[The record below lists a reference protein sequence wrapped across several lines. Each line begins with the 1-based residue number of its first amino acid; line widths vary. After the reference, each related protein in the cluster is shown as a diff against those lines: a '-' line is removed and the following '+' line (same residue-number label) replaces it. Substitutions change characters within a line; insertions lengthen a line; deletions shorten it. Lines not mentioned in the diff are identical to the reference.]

1 MFFKKLISDFKPHK
15 MGYKK
20 VLGDLEAEV
29 MKIVWKADR
38 VTVRDVYEK
47 LRPEKN
53 LAYTTIMTIMSR
65 LAEKGLLKR
74 EPQGNAYVYSPTI
87 SESDFAKQ
95 VVSEVLDGLL
105 EEFSEPAISHM
116 VDKLGAEDAVKLDK
130 LEQIIKERR
139 LKGGKKSWA
148 DRPEN

>member
-1 MFFKKLISDFKPHK
+1 
-15 MGYKK
+15 
-20 VLGDLEAEV
+20 

-65 LAEKGLLKR
+65 LAGKGLLQK
-74 EPQGNAYVYSPTI
+74 ESQGNAYVYSPTI

>member
-1 MFFKKLISDFKPHK
+1 MFFKKLISNFKPHK
-15 MGYKK
+15 IGYKK

-29 MKIVWKADR
+29 MKIVWKTDK

-47 LRPEKN
+47 LCPEKN

-65 LAEKGLLKR
+65 LAEKGLLQK
-74 EPQGNAYVYSPTI
+74 EPQGNAYLYTPAI

-116 VDKLGAEDAVKLDK
+116 VDKLGAEDAVKLEK

-139 LKGGKKSWA
+139 SKGGK
-148 DRPEN
+148 

>member
-29 MKIVWKADR
+29 MTIIWKSNK
-38 VTVRDVYEK
+38 VTVRDVYEQ
-47 LRPEKN
+47 LRLKKT

-65 LAEKGLLKR
+65 LAEKGLLQK
-74 EPQGNAYVYSPTI
+74 ESQGNAYVYTPAI

-105 EEFSEPAISHM
+105 EEFNEPAISHM
-116 VDKLGAEDAVKLDK
+116 VDRLSAEDAAKLAK
-130 LEQIIKERR
+130 LEQIIKECRR
-139 LKGGKKSWA
+139 KGGK
-148 DRPEN
+148 